1 MCEGAASRWKNG
13 DTCDHYMHKTA
24 QIKSFTGTAVDQSL
38 GLSLEVGAALE
49 SGSFDC
55 YFILLGWVFMI
66 PLDKKILDFLD
77 SGFWTLD
84 FLPDEG
90 DGELP
95 MIA

>member
-1 MCEGAASRWKNG
+1 M
-13 DTCDHYMHKTA
+13 
-24 QIKSFTGTAVDQSL
+24 DQSL

-49 SGSFDC
+49 SGSFDS
-55 YFILLGWVFMI
+55 YFIFLGWVFI
-66 PLDKKILDFLD
+66 PLDKKI
-77 SGFWTLD
+77 LD